1 MRMDITREQFDAQRR
16 PRFGTA
22 NPERMRCA
30 FWEWMIRADDPAP
43 ESDDETG
50 PLGQVGMVM
59 SGGVLK
65 SMYGPYRARDRF
77 QIPFDPNA
85 GPIWT
90 FDRFGRTQT
99 ELPDGRVV
107 CVGGEHEDYYDP
119 DFHIY
124 NDVIVFGPD
133 DRIEIYGYP
142 KEAFPPTDFHTA
154 SLYGNRII
162 IVGRLGYQPDRRPG
176 HTPVFALDLS
186 DFSISELPTT
196 GTAPGWLF
204 EHEAETTAEGVL
216 TVRGGELIA
225 ERDGARY
232 TRVNVED
239 FALDLRTGEWRQL
252 TSRNWAQFRVHRA
265 DRKSFPFEYPLPLEA
280 LYPQNVEHTVVPCDE
295 WNQIRFVV
303 GGAPVTV
310 TVESSAIRV
319 LVAGAVPEQLAHHI
333 AEGVRANAAA
343 ASQQPCVLRID

>member
-1 MRMDITREQFDAQRR
+1 MDITREQFDEQRR

-22 NPERMRCA
+22 NPEHMRCP

-43 ESDDETG
+43 DAESG
-50 PLGQVGMVM
+50 PLGQLGMVM
-59 SGGVLK
+59 CGGVLK
-65 SMYGPYRARDRF
+65 SMYGPHRARDRF
-77 QIPFDPNA
+77 QVPFDPSA

-142 KEAFPPTDFHTA
+142 KDVFPPTDFHTA
-154 SLYGNRII
+154 SLYENRIVL
-162 IVGRLGYQPDRRPG
+162 VGRLGYRTDRRPG

-186 DFSISELPTT
+186 DFRVSEIAST
-196 GTAPGWLF
+196 GTAPGWIF
-204 EHEAETTAEGVL
+204 NHEAEIAADGVL

-225 ERDGARY
+225 ERDGARH

-252 TSRNWAQFRVHRA
+252 TSRNWAQFTVRRA
-265 DRKSFPFEYPLPLEA
+265 DWKAFPFEQPLPLEA
-280 LYPQNVEHTVVPCDE
+280 LYPRSIEHTVAPCDD
-295 WNQIRFVV
+295 WNRIRFVV

-319 LVAGAVPEQLAHHI
+319 LVAGALPEQMAHHI
-333 AEGVRANAAA
+333 AEDVRANTEA
-343 ASQQPCVLRID
+343 ASQQRCVLRID